1 MKILIQNAQVV
12 LPERIVSNSY
22 MVVENGTFKQI
33 SEKEILPN
41 GFDETV
47 DAKGDYIFP
56 GLVDLQVN
64 GGGGLTFNDCRNAD
78 DIEKILQANLATGT
92 TSLLGTVMLSNA
104 DSMRQAIRLIAQ
116 AQVDSG
122 AEIVGIHVEGPFFNS
137 ALTGMHDKANAV
149 MPTVRGAAELIEA
162 GAGKVKIMTLAPE
175 LLNGSEII
183 HYLKNEKVI
192 ASLGHSNA
200 TDEETKQALHAG
212 ATMAT
217 HLFNR
222 MSTIHHHPGKAGMIP
237 VLLNSKANLG
247 LIADRAHVNDD
258 LLRLLIKI
266 QGANLFLVSDG
277 LAPLGVNVTDFIY
290 YGEKII
296 VRNGA
301 CFNTEGKMAGSATP
315 LFKGVINMHQ
325 LGCDLPRAVAMA
337 SIIPAKIIGVD
348 GTHGSIETGK
358 KADFLIVDKDK
369 MMLKSVYQ
377 GGKKSD
383 RVYNI

>member
-1 MKILIQNAQVV
+1 MKILIKDAQVV
-12 LPERIVSNSY
+12 LPDRIVSNGY
-22 MVVENGTFKQI
+22 VAVENGTFKQI

-64 GGGGLTFNDCRNAD
+64 GGGGLTFNDCRNED

-92 TSLLGTVMLSNA
+92 TSLLATVMLSNT
-104 DSMRQAIRLIAQ
+104 DFMRQAIRLIARM
-116 AQVDSG
+116 QVNSG
-122 AEIVGIHVEGPFFNS
+122 AEIAGIHVEGPFFNS
-137 ALTGMHDKANAV
+137 ALTGMHDKANAA
-149 MPTVRGAAELIEA
+149 MPTVRGAAELVEA
-162 GAGKVKIMTLAPE
+162 GEGKVKIMTLAPE
-175 LLNGSEII
+175 LINGPEII
-183 HYLKNEKVI
+183 RYLRGENVI

-200 TDEETKQALHAG
+200 TDEETKQALEAG
-212 ATMAT
+212 ASMAT

-222 MSTIHHHPGKAGMIP
+222 MSLIHHHPGKAGMIP

-258 LLRLLIKI
+258 LLRLLIRI

-337 SIIPAKIIGVD
+337 SILPAKIIGIDAVQ
-348 GTHGSIETGK
+348 GSIETGK
-358 KADFLIVDKDK
+358 KADFLIVDKDR
-369 MMLKSVYQ
+369 MNLKQVYKN
-377 GGKKSD
+377 GKKTE
-383 RVYNI
+383 RAYNI